1 MKFSSL
7 FKKKTV
13 KSVLKFV
20 LKYII
25 PILTGWIEGDSHVLS
40 DALKSLVDILL

>member
-1 MKFSSL
+1 MLSKL

-13 KSVLKFV
+13 KTVLKFV

-25 PILTGWIEGDSHVLS
+25 PILTGWLEGDSHVLS
-40 DALKSLVDILL
+40 DALKSLVDVFL